1 MYTNQI
7 FSIIILKCGAD
18 KKTDIAIVVYTMQS
32 SYLTDCVSD
41 VLDCVSDVLPR
52 RIHRVHLVQ
61 GVSHNDCRR

>member
-41 VLDCVSDVLPR
+41 VLPR